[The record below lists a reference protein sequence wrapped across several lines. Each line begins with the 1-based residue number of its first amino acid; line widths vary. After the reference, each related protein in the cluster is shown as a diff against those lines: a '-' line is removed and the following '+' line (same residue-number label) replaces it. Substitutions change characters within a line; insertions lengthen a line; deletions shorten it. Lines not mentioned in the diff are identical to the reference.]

1 MEASKK
7 MLSVITYGIWSG
19 TVTVEE
25 NGKDRL
31 RQENSNDKNFTL
43 NQYFDEKEKAVKIKI
58 GGIKTNDM
66 SVEIVVKDLL
76 GNVAL
81 KTADEDTNKKI
92 VELEKRIADHSAQI
106 INNGIEIQNVRS
118 HTMFNDSLT
127 SSRIKGIENRSDTAL
142 FIGVAAMIMSIVCA
156 VLQV

>member
-25 NGKDRL
+25 NGSESY
-31 RQENSNDKNFTL
+31 RQENKGDKNFDL

-58 GGIKTNDM
+58 DGIKTYDM

-76 GNVAL
+76 ENVAL

-92 VELEKRIADHSAQI
+92 TELEKRIAEHGAQI
-106 INNGIEIQNVRS
+106 VSQGIEIQNVRS